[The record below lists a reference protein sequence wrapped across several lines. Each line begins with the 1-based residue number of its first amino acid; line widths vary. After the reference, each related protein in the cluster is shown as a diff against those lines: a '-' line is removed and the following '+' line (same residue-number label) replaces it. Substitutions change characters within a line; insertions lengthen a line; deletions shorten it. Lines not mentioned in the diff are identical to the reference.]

1 MNCLKDVSVEGAGQL
16 DKEMLDGRSMAWYSL
31 KRLTQGYILKK
42 EYDRETIVFDRCIPI
57 RCVR

>member
-42 EYDRETIVFDRCIPI
+42 GDERETIVFDRCIPI